1 MLEVLVLNWYPN
13 RKPSEEI
20 SKTTGCLSFVS
31 GLATSLMDSELP
43 DDEVEKNKKVKA
55 VAADRATHVDRTRE
69 MNKTDLVEDFCG
81 ESEEDRRALVESC
94 NSSPLFVGV
103 FDVKID
109 IESESITGFEI
120 LDLGFLLKQYT

>member
-43 DDEVEKNKKVKA
+43 DDEVEKNKKVEA

-94 NSSPLFVGV
+94 NSSSLFVGV

>member
-81 ESEEDRRALVESC
+81 ESEGDRRALVESC
-94 NSSPLFVGV
+94 NSSLFVGV